1 MKPDQINWV
10 KNLDPQGLDGTIQG
24 LLFEPNLDRIPFE
37 AFLKALVI
45 RLKADKEAA
54 LQDNKKLANVL
65 KKHGLYTSENIIG
78 EV

>member
-1 MKPDQINWV
+1 MKPDQISWV

-37 AFLKALVI
+37 VFLKALVI
-45 RLKADKEAA
+45 RIKADKEAA
-54 LQDNKKLANVL
+54 LQDNKKLVSVL
-65 KKHGLYTSENIIG
+65 KRHGLYTSEIVIG